1 MKVALVCKKYSLQE
15 GGLERYTYFLSRE
28 LIRAGHEVHIFANT
42 WQEEPGIIIHRVPM
56 VRLSSPAK
64 NLSFA
69 FFTNRA
75 LSEIKFDIIH
85 SMERIFYQ
93 DIFRVSDGINPVQM
107 QQKYPHPVVRF
118 IKKIGPR
125 RLALSYLEHRIF
137 VDKGCKVVMTNSE
150 LVKRNIIEHYMMDPE
165 KIVVIYNGVDTSRFN
180 PKVKEKYRKSL
191 RNKYSIKKDEI
202 VLVFVSNNFKLKR
215 LDLVL
220 EAMALLK
227 NNRIRLFVIG
237 ADNHRTYQRWT
248 INNSLGDQVLFL
260 GPKRNIEKYYAASDI
275 FVLPTLYD
283 AFANVCLEAM
293 ACGLPIITS
302 DSNGAADLIRDN
314 ENGYILKTQTADELA
329 ARIKALED
337 KSDRVRMGAAAAAEA
352 ASFTMEKH
360 ISEVLK
366 LYDRVMNKKRG
377 RNNFYVHKSKA

>member
-1 MKVALVCKKYSLQE
+1 MKVALVCKKYSPQE

-28 LIRAGHEVHIFANT
+28 LISEGHEVHIFANT
-42 WQEEPGIIIHRVPM
+42 WQEESGIIIHRVPM
-56 VRLSSPAK
+56 IHLSSPAK

-69 FFTNRA
+69 FFTNQA
-75 LSEIKFDIIH
+75 LSKMKFDIIH

-93 DIFRVSDGINPVQM
+93 DIFRVSDGINPVQI

-125 RLALSYLEHRIF
+125 RIALSYLEHRIF

-150 LVKRNIIEHYMMDPE
+150 LVKTNIIEHYRVDPE

-191 RNKYSIKKDEI
+191 RDKYGIKKNEI
-202 VLVFVSNNFKLKR
+202 LLLFVSNNFKLKR
-215 LDLVL
+215 LNLVL
-220 EAMALLK
+220 EAMSFLK

-237 ADNHRTYQRWT
+237 TDSYKTYLRWAVK
-248 INNSLGDQVLFL
+248 NSLDEQVLFL
-260 GPKRNIEKYYAASDI
+260 GPKSNIEKYYAAGDM

-293 ACGLPIITS
+293 ACGLPVVTS
-302 DSNGAADLIRDN
+302 DSNGAAELICDN
-314 ENGYILKTQTADELA
+314 ENGFVLKTQKVDELA
-329 ARIKALED
+329 GRIKALE
-337 KSDRVRMGAAAAAEA
+337 SLSERSRMGNNAAAKAAC
-352 ASFTMEKH
+352 FTMEKH
-360 ISEVLK
+360 VTEILK
-366 LYDRVMNKKRG
+366 LYERVR
-377 RNNFYVHKSKA
+377 SKGQA

>member
-191 RNKYSIKKDEI
+191 RERYSINKEELTI
-202 VLVFVSNNFKLKR
+202 LFVSNNFKLKR
-215 LDLVL
+215 LQLVL
-220 EAMALLK
+220 EALLLLK
-227 NNRIRLFVIG
+227 NNKIRLFVIG
-237 ADNHRTYQRWT
+237 TDNHTTYQRWVV
-248 INNSLGDQVLFL
+248 NNGLTDQVLFL

-293 ACGLPIITS
+293 ACGLPVITT
-302 DSNGAADLIRDN
+302 DSNGAADLILDR
-314 ENGYILKTQTADELA
+314 ENGYILKTQRADELA
-329 ARIKALED
+329 ARIKALESE
-337 KSDRVRMGAAAAAEA
+337 SDRVKMGTAAAAEA
-352 ASFTMEKH
+352 ATFTMKKH
-360 ISEVLK
+360 LSEVLK
-366 LYDRVMNKKRG
+366 LYGRVRG
-377 RNNFYVHKSKA
+377 KG

>member
-283 AFANVCLEAM
+283 SFANVCLEAM
-293 ACGLPIITS
+293 ACGLPVITT
-302 DSNGAADLIRDN
+302 DSNGAADLILDR
-314 ENGYILKTQTADELA
+314 ENGYILKTQKADELSA
-329 ARIKALED
+329 IIKALEPL
-337 KSDRVRMGAAAAAEA
+337 SERSRMGDNASAKAAC
-352 ASFTMEKH
+352 FTMEKH
-360 ISEVLK
+360 LSEVLK
-366 LYDRVMNKKRG
+366 LYGRVRG
-377 RNNFYVHKSKA
+377 KG

>member
-1 MKVALVCKKYSLQE
+1 MKVALICKKYSLKE
-15 GGLERYTYFLSRE
+15 GGLERYTFFLSRE

-42 WQEEPGIIIHRVPM
+42 WQEEPGAIIHRVP
-56 VRLSSPAK
+56 VVSLSSPAK

-75 LSEIKFDIIH
+75 LSKMKFDIIH

-125 RLALSYLEHRIF
+125 RLALSYLEHKIF
-137 VDKGCKVVMTNSE
+137 MDKGCKVVMTNSE

-180 PKVKEKYRKSL
+180 PKVTEKYRKSL
-191 RNKYSIKKDEI
+191 RDKYSIRKDEI

-220 EAMALLK
+220 EAMVLLK

-237 ADNHRTYQRWT
+237 ADNHRTYLRWA
-248 INNSLGDQVLFL
+248 INNSLGDQVLFF

-293 ACGLPIITS
+293 ACGLPVITS

-314 ENGYILKTQTADELA
+314 ENGFILKTQKADELA

-337 KSDRVRMGAAAAAEA
+337 ESDRVRMGDNAAAKAAC
-352 ASFTMEKH
+352 FTIEKH
-360 ISEVLK
+360 LSEVLK
-366 LYDRVMNKKRG
+366 LYGRVRG
-377 RNNFYVHKSKA
+377 KG

>member
-1 MKVALVCKKYSLQE
+1 
-15 GGLERYTYFLSRE
+15 
-28 LIRAGHEVHIFANT
+28 
-42 WQEEPGIIIHRVPM
+42 
-56 VRLSSPAK
+56 
-64 NLSFA
+64 
-69 FFTNRA
+69 
-75 LSEIKFDIIH
+75 
-85 SMERIFYQ
+85 MERIFYQ

-191 RNKYSIKKDEI
+191 RDKYSIRKDEI

-220 EAMALLK
+220 EAMVLLK
-227 NNRIRLFVIG
+227 NNKIRLFVIG
-237 ADNHRTYQRWT
+237 ADNHRTYLRWA
-248 INNSLGDQVLFL
+248 INNSLADQVLFL

-293 ACGLPIITS
+293 ACGLPVITS

-314 ENGYILKTQTADELA
+314 ENGFILKTHKADELS
-329 ARIKALED
+329 ARIKALEPL
-337 KSDRVRMGAAAAAEA
+337 SERSRMGDNAAAKAAC
-352 ASFTMEKH
+352 FTMEKH
-360 ISEVLK
+360 LSEVLK
-366 LYDRVMNKKRG
+366 LYGRVRG
-377 RNNFYVHKSKA
+377 KG

>member
-1 MKVALVCKKYSLQE
+1 MKVALICKKYSLKE
-15 GGLERYTYFLSRE
+15 GGLERYTFFLSRE

-42 WQEEPGIIIHRVPM
+42 WQEEPGAIIHRVP
-56 VRLSSPAK
+56 VVSLSSPAK

-75 LSEIKFDIIH
+75 LSKMKFDIIH

-125 RLALSYLEHRIF
+125 RLVLSYLEHRIF

-191 RNKYSIKKDEI
+191 RDKYSIRKDEI

-220 EAMALLK
+220 EAMVLLK

-237 ADNHRTYQRWT
+237 ADNHRTYLRWA

-293 ACGLPIITS
+293 ACGLPVITS

-314 ENGYILKTQTADELA
+314 ENGFILKTQKADELS
-329 ARIKALED
+329 ARIKALEPL
-337 KSDRVRMGAAAAAEA
+337 SERSRMGDNAAAKAAC
-352 ASFTMEKH
+352 FTMEKH
-360 ISEVLK
+360 LSEVLK
-366 LYDRVMNKKRG
+366 LYGRVRG
-377 RNNFYVHKSKA
+377 KG

>member
-1 MKVALVCKKYSLQE
+1 MKVALVCKKYSLEE

-42 WQEEPGIIIHRVPM
+42 WQEETGIIIHRVPM
-56 VRLSSPAK
+56 VSLSSPAK

-93 DIFRVSDGINPVQM
+93 DIFRVSDGINPVQI
-107 QQKYPHPVVRF
+107 QQKYPNPVVRF

-125 RLALSYLEHRIF
+125 RLALSYLEHKIF
-137 VDKGCKVVMTNSE
+137 MDKGCKVVMTNSE
-150 LVKRNIIEHYMMDPE
+150 LVKRNIIEHYMMDPD
-165 KIVVIYNGVDTSRFN
+165 KIVVIYNGVNISRFN

-202 VLVFVSNNFKLKR
+202 VLIFVSNNFRLKG

-220 EAMALLK
+220 EAMSLLK

-237 ADNHRTYQRWT
+237 ADNYRTYLRWA

-260 GPKRNIEKYYAASDI
+260 GPKKNIEKYYAASDI

-293 ACGLPIITS
+293 ACGLPVITT
-302 DSNGAADLIRDN
+302 DSNGAAEFILDR
-314 ENGYILKTQTADELA
+314 ENGYILKTQKAVELS
-329 ARIKALED
+329 ARIKALEPL
-337 KSDRVRMGAAAAAEA
+337 SERSRMGDSAAAKATC
-352 ASFTMEKH
+352 FTMEKH
-360 ISEVLK
+360 IKELLK
-366 LYDRVMNKKRG
+366 LYKRI
-377 RNNFYVHKSKA
+377 RDES

>member
-1 MKVALVCKKYSLQE
+1 MKVALVCKKYFLKE
-15 GGLERYTYFLSRE
+15 GGLERYTYFLSRK

-42 WQEEPGIIIHRVPM
+42 WQKEPGIIIHRVPM
-56 VRLSSPAK
+56 LCLSSPAK

-69 FFTNRA
+69 FFANQA
-75 LSEIKFDIIH
+75 LSKMKFDIIH

-107 QQKYPHPVVRF
+107 QQKYPHPLVRF
-118 IKKIGPR
+118 IKKLGPR
-125 RLALSYLEHRIF
+125 RLVLSYLEHKIF
-137 VDKGCKVVMTNSE
+137 VDKGCNIVMTNSE

-180 PKVKEKYRKSL
+180 PKAKEKYRKSL

-215 LDLVL
+215 LNLVL

-227 NNRIRLFVIG
+227 NNKIRLFVIG
-237 ADNHRTYQRWT
+237 ADNHRTYLRWA

-260 GPKRNIEKYYAASDI
+260 GSKRNIEKYYAASDV

-293 ACGLPIITS
+293 ACGLPVITTN
-302 DSNGAADLIRDN
+302 SNGAADLILDR
-314 ENGYILKTQTADELA
+314 ENGYILKTQKADELS
-329 ARIKALED
+329 ARIKALEPL
-337 KSDRVRMGAAAAAEA
+337 SERSRMGDNAAAKAAC
-352 ASFTMEKH
+352 FTMEKH
-360 ISEVLK
+360 LSEVLK
-366 LYDRVMNKKRG
+366 LYERIR
-377 RNNFYVHKSKA
+377 SKG